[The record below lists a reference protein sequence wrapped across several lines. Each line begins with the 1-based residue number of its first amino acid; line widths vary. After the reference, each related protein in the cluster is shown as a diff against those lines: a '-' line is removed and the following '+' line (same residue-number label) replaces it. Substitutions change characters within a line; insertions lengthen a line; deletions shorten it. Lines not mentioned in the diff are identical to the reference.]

1 MQECIHAILHLK
13 ILFGHL
19 LLLLLLCGKYPP
31 RIKSGKQKEELQLNH
46 IFKSELAV
54 SFFRQRQVW
63 LFFSIL
69 RVITFA
75 CVLFSCS
82 FGKELC
88 QAKLDLCKSEY
99 SFV

>member
-1 MQECIHAILHLK
+1 MSFAFIS
-13 ILFGHL
+13 L
-19 LLLLLLCGKYPP
+19 LLLHRKHPP
-31 RIKSGKQKEELQLNH
+31 RIKLGKKKEELQLNH

-54 SFFRQRQVW
+54 SFFRQGQVW
-63 LFFSIL
+63 LFSIL

-75 CVLFSCS
+75 CMSFSCS

-88 QAKLDLCKSEY
+88 QAKLDLHKSEY